1 MSQSRK
7 MNARFGNVTAET
19 ANISDVTTAQINLAA
34 GAVTQITS
42 IATAVTL
49 PSTAGIITT
58 VTATTG
64 TSGSN
69 AFTATHG
76 DITAS
81 NVVLASIVG
90 YTGTGMPTVRM
101 NTGAGS
107 MSVTIQ
113 NTSVNAP
120 LNAPL
125 RISYLIL

>member
-7 MNARFGNVTAET
+7 MNARFGNVTAQT
-19 ANISDVTTAQINLAA
+19 AHISDVTTAQINLAA

-42 IATAVTL
+42 IATPVTL
-49 PSTAGIITT
+49 PSSAGIITT

-69 AFTATHG
+69 AFTATHA
-76 DITAS
+76 DITPS

-90 YTGTGMPTVRM
+90 YTGTGMPTLRM

-107 MSVTIQ
+107 MTVTIQ
-113 NTSVNAP
+113 NTSVAAP